1 MDAIAII
8 YLLVS
13 FTGSTLK
20 IKIRDIYIHTT
31 LVTLIM
37 LKVDVQMLL

>member
-8 YLLVS
+8 YLFVS
-13 FTGSTLK
+13 FTGSPLK
-20 IKIRDIYIHTT
+20 MEIQDIHIHTT